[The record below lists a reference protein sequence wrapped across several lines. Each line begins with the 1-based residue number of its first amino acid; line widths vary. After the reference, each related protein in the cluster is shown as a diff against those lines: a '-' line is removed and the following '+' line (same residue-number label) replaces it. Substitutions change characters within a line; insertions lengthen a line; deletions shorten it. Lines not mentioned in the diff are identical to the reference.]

1 MAITP
6 LPPMPSRSDTPA
18 NFITKADAF
27 LAALNNFATELNEA
41 AIAINLDSTNSTST
55 SSLTVGTGSKTLTV
69 PAGKSYLIGMSIKVA
84 ATASGSNWMLGDIT
98 SYIGTTLTLNVSTL
112 YGSGTFADWSLSQ
125 SAPGGAQPGAN
136 SDITSLAGLTTPLSV
151 LQGGSG
157 ASIAAIP
164 SGTRLL
170 FPQATVPVGWTL
182 DVSDSATNRMLRVVN
197 TAGGGV
203 GGSFDPTYMDV
214 VPAHSHGFTTGT
226 VSADHSHTD
235 SGHHHQSFMKN
246 SVTGGT
252 TQGGDPWNLGTTYVD
267 TTTGYALLGGMS
279 ANHTH
284 AGGTDNGS
292 SQTVW
297 YPRYLNLIIG
307 IKN

>member
-18 NFITKADAF
+18 NFIIKADAF
-27 LAALNNFATELNEA
+27 LASLNNFATELNEA

-98 SYIGTTLTLNVSTL
+98 SYTGTTLILNVITL
-112 YGSGTFADWSLSQ
+112 HGSGTFADWSLSQ

-157 ASIAAIP
+157 VSIEVIP
-164 SGTRLL
+164 SGTKMPFYQLQ
-170 FPQATVPVGWTL
+170 PPVGWTA
-182 DVSDSATNRMLRVVN
+182 VNPQNDSMMRVVN
-197 TAGGGV
+197 TTIAGESTIGL
-203 GGSFDPTYMDV
+203 
-214 VPAHSHGFTTGT
+214 
-226 VSADHSHTD
+226 
-235 SGHHHQSFMKN
+235 
-246 SVTGGT
+246 TGGIS
-252 TQGGDPWNLGTTYVD
+252 
-267 TTTGYALLGGMS
+267 YANGNHSPILNNIVT
-279 ANHTH
+279 NHTH
-284 AGGTDNGS
+284 TFTTIVDPKIR
-292 SQTVW
+292 TVD
-297 YPRYLNLIIG
+297 
-307 IKN
+307 